1 MSDKLT
7 PRQRAQLAVLE
18 SLPPKFQQMHRL
30 VEEIAGMRVDESVI
44 RRLTRLLDESKAATN
59 SVGLTALTET
69 MGVMGMLARRT
80 GGHQMKVRGLREGM
94 PTAEPRMW
102 LELSRAGREPC
113 GRRSPGAPQWAGT
126 RPSS

>member
-1 MSDKLT
+1 MTDKLT
-7 PRQRAQLAVLE
+7 PRQKAQLGVLE
-18 SLPPKFQQMHRL
+18 SLPAKFQQIHRL

-69 MGVMGMLARRT
+69 MGVMAMLARRT

-94 PTAEPRMW
+94 GSLKINYEGALRSASTAE
-102 LELSRAGREPC
+102 REEPD
-113 GRRSPGAPQWAGT
+113 GPGGPENA
-126 RPSS
+126 

>member
-1 MSDKLT
+1 MTDKLT
-7 PRQRAQLAVLE
+7 PRQKAQLGVLE
-18 SLPPKFQQMHRL
+18 TLPAKFQQIHRL

-69 MGVMGMLARRT
+69 MGVMAMLARRT

-94 PTAEPRMW
+94 GSLKINFEGALRSASTAE
-102 LELSRAGREPC
+102 RETEDGPET
-113 GRRSPGAPQWAGT
+113 PKAP
-126 RPSS
+126 

>member
-1 MSDKLT
+1 MTDKLT
-7 PRQRAQLAVLE
+7 PRQKAQLGVLE
-18 SLPPKFQQMHRL
+18 SLPAKFQQIHRL

-69 MGVMGMLARRT
+69 MGVMAMLARRT

-94 PTAEPRMW
+94 GSLKINYEGALWSASMAEREEPDGP
-102 LELSRAGREPC
+102 GRPEN
-113 GRRSPGAPQWAGT
+113 A
-126 RPSS
+126 

>member
-1 MSDKLT
+1 MTDKLT
-7 PRQRAQLAVLE
+7 PRQKAQLGVLE
-18 SLPPKFQQMHRL
+18 SLPAKFQQIHRL

-69 MGVMGMLARRT
+69 MGVMAMLARRT

-94 PTAEPRMW
+94 GSLKINYEGALRSASMAE
-102 LELSRAGREPC
+102 REEPD
-113 GRRSPGAPQWAGT
+113 GPGGPKNA
-126 RPSS
+126 